1 MSSSSSSTTT
11 TTANTYNNKYLA
23 KNNANSNGPGAKP
36 PGPGPGGLN
45 WEQLL
50 LANQTRVTKSLIA
63 SIVGL
68 LLIYFSVVLND
79 VSLLTLAAHLV
90 SLAQTAFLLFS
101 LFTWLYLLATH
112 LNLAPYLI
120 SDHRL
125 IYSGFLLA
133 FVAEFLLQF
142 VILNCST
149 KSSTTTTNVLV
160 KEHSSNFFALV
171 EWENLMFVGMLLTI
185 TTIFLLFVVTPQNN
199 YSQSSVYSRIVLV
212 TVLTRIYGSF
222 SFGYIYLWKINFVIL
237 LFFFVV
243 NFPSLISN

>member
-1 MSSSSSSTTT
+1 MSSSSSSSTTT
-11 TTANTYNNKYLA
+11 NTYNNKYLA

-36 PGPGPGGLN
+36 PGPGPGRLN
-45 WEQLL
+45 WEQLI
-50 LANQTRVTKSLIA
+50 LANQTRLTKSLIA

-68 LLIYFSVVLND
+68 LLIYYGVVLND

-142 VILNCST
+142 VVFNCST
-149 KSSTTTTNVLV
+149 KSTTTLTTTNVLV

-237 LFFFVV
+237 VFV